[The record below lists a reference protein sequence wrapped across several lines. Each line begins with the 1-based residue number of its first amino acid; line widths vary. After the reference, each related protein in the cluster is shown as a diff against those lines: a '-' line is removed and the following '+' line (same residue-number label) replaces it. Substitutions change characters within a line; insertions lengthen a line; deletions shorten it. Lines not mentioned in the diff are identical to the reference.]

1 MEKPVQ
7 AKYLVSRKNRLSM
20 GKRDVERTLVVKSV
34 SSVPRKAAIV
44 YTVPVP

>member
-1 MEKPVQ
+1 MEIPVQ
-7 AKYLVSRKNRLSM
+7 ARYLISRKNRLSK
-20 GKRDVERTLVVKSV
+20 GRRYVERTKVVKSV

>member
-1 MEKPVQ
+1 MEIPVQ
-7 AKYLVSRKNRLSM
+7 AEYLVSRKIRLSM
-20 GKRDVERTLVVKSV
+20 RSCDVERTKVVKSV